1 MTKEGINGKTYKKI
15 AIMNKVEFDG
25 KTYKKNCIDVSS
37 TFTLGVY
44 NWGIFVMIED
54 KYPKMPNST
63 FYRSR
68 RFKLCKSSPTYDSIV
83 KRIEKYYKLVA

>member
-1 MTKEGINGKTYKKI
+1 MVKEEINGK
-15 AIMNKVEFDG
+15 E
-25 KTYKKNCIDVSS
+25 YKKNCIDVSS

-54 KYPKMPNST
+54 KYPKMPHSK

-83 KRIEKYYKLVA
+83 KRIEKYYQLVA